1 MIDEQAGGISK
12 TRENNMR
19 GSKFQKRGG
28 GVYKCCCCNRMTRK
42 TGQQSDSPTCP
53 ECWELS
59 GIDNAF
65 SDNGPEEARASYDR
79 EIKWLVAKALKQGSS
94 ADAMRKSFPFLT
106 DADMRG

>member
-1 MIDEQAGGISK
+1 MIDEQAGGTMEK
-12 TRENNMR
+12 NMR

-28 GVYKCCCCNRMTRK
+28 GVYKCCCCDRMTRK

-59 GIDNAF
+59 GIENTF
-65 SDNGPEEARASYDR
+65 SDNGPDWTRETRASYDR

-106 DADMRG
+106 DADMVG